1 MIDLNNPD
9 TYAVQDYGGG
19 NLLYRDAST
28 GQMYDPSDLSS
39 PLSTSDVQQYGAP
52 ANTPG
57 AISAVGTDYTQS
69 SFHAPSPNSTANS
82 GGGGGMNMSGLT
94 GLFTAVGGALG
105 SLINPPKV
113 AGGAGGQPLVYDAV
127 RGSYVPANAVGA
139 SVSNISSIPM
149 WIVIGGVA
157 VVAILVLRKG

>member
-9 TYAVQDYGGG
+9 TYSVADYGGG
-19 NLLYRDAST
+19 ALLYRDAST

-39 PLSTSDVQQYGAP
+39 PLSSADVQQYGAP
-52 ANTPG
+52 ANSPG
-57 AISAVGTDYTQS
+57 AISPVGSDYVQS
-69 SFHAPSPNSTANS
+69 SYHAPSPGGTANS
-82 GGGGGMNMSGLT
+82 GGGGGVNMSGLT

-113 AGGAGGQPLVYDAV
+113 AGGPGGQPLVYDAV
-127 RGSYVPANAVGA
+127 RGAYVPATAVGA

-149 WIVIGGVA
+149 WLVIGGVA
-157 VVAILVLRKG
+157 IVAILVLRKG